1 MGGTNWSSLITYE
14 QCAEKIMKYH
24 TSQKLIS
31 VGSGYGVL
39 EDYIENAYTNTN
51 ANANANVKKLELICI
66 DPEPCSYRF
75 QNYPTQPLIQPDYA
89 YLEDYLEQLEKQSSK
104 EQLFSGESDCDL
116 LLCWSNPNDSTYD
129 LEAIIKLKPSKV
141 FIIYE
146 MTGAAGSSSLH
157 NWIYNKCSDIPKVSV
172 PLWLNHK
179 NATIFNEEAYKCVD
193 SIIREYNQEFQYAL
207 LVLSRE

>member
-1 MGGTNWSSLITYE
+1 MGGTNWSTLITYE

-24 TSQKLIS
+24 TSKKLIS

-39 EDYIENAYTNTN
+39 EDYIDSTYAIMQKNID
-51 ANANANVKKLELICI
+51 LICI

-75 QNYPTQPLIQPDYA
+75 QNYPSRPLMPPDYA
-89 YLEDYLEQLEKQSSK
+89 YLDDYLEQLEK
-104 EQLFSGESDCDL
+104 EQNTEQPSSGEKSDCDL

-129 LEAIIKLKPSKV
+129 LEAIIKLKPQKV

-157 NWIYNKCSDIPKVSV
+157 NWIYNKCSDIPKVSI
-172 PLWLNHK
+172 PLWLNHE
-179 NATIFNEEAYKCVD
+179 NATIFKEEGYKCVD
-193 SIIREYNQEFQYAL
+193 SIVREYNEEFQYAL

>member
-1 MGGTNWSSLITYE
+1 MGGTNWSTLITYE

-39 EDYIENAYTNTN
+39 EDYIDSTYAIMQKNID
-51 ANANANVKKLELICI
+51 LICI

-75 QNYPTQPLIQPDYA
+75 QNYPSRPLMPPDYA
-89 YLEDYLEQLEKQSSK
+89 YVDDYLEQLEKQPSK
-104 EQLFSGESDCDL
+104 EQSSCSEKSECDL

-129 LEAIIKLKPSKV
+129 LEAIIKLKPQTV

-157 NWIYNKCSDIPKVSV
+157 NWIYNKCSDIPKVSI
-172 PLWLNHK
+172 PLWLNHE
-179 NATIFNEEAYKCVD
+179 NATIFKEEGYKCVD
-193 SIIREYNQEFQYAL
+193 SIVREYNEEFQYAL
-207 LVLSRE
+207 LILSRK